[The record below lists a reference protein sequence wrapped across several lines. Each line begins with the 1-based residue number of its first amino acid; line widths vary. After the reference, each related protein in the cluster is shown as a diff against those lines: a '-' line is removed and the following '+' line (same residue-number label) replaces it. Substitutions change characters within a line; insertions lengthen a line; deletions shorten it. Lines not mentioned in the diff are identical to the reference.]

1 LHLSSLWPSWIIGI
15 KSKQLIIL
23 VIIFVVLTAIVD
35 SGVTTGFDSFI
46 GTYFKSIQGS
56 KNVDAVMITV
66 TSFGDVFT
74 LLIVAVILTIIR
86 RTRKTGMIFLIAIVI
101 TAILVMYIKPLIGRP
116 IPANRFQPALHLP
129 KHFVIEDDSL
139 VPLARDLSYPS
150 NHVAITTA
158 LAFIVGFGLN
168 QKSRIA
174 GLLIWLLPVS
184 VAISKLYIMQ
194 HHTTDVIAGFVLG
207 LIISIILSNLMQLD
221 KPFLMSRFK
230 GKEDDPI
237 TNDS

>member
-1 LHLSSLWPSWIIGI
+1 LPLSNLWPSWIIGI

-23 VIIFVVLTAIVD
+23 VIIFLVLTAMVA
-35 SGVTTGFDSFI
+35 SGVTAGFDNFI

-56 KNVDAVMITV
+56 KSVDAVMITV

-86 RTRKTGMIFLIAIVI
+86 RTRKMGMIFLIAIVI
-101 TAILVMYIKPLIGRP
+101 IAILVMYIKPVIGRP
-116 IPANRFQPALHLP
+116 LPTTRFQPVLQLP
-129 KHFVIEDDSL
+129 KHFVIEEDSV
-139 VPLARDLSYPS
+139 VPVARDLSYPS

-168 QKSRIA
+168 QKSRIG
-174 GLLIWLLPVS
+174 GLIIWLLPIS
-184 VAISKLYIMQ
+184 ISISKLYIMQ
-194 HHTTDVIAGFVLG
+194 HHTTDVIAGFLLG
-207 LIISIILSNLMQLD
+207 LIISIILSNLMKLD

-230 GKEDDPI
+230 
-237 TNDS
+237 